1 MTGGSRPERRSIADS
16 ARNRTFLGAEVGGAS
31 RISRCGPGERKQIN
45 MRRPPNLLAI
55 VFAALMVAVIAAAPV
70 SANPKLPDKEPV
82 AVGTGGA
89 VATVDPA
96 ATDAGLAMLRRG
108 GNAVDAAVAAAATLG
123 VTEPYSAGIG
133 GGGFMVIYLA
143 DEDRVVT
150 IDGREEA
157 PSDPAFDR
165 DVFIE
170 DGSPIPFFPERIT
183 SGLAVGVPG
192 TFATWVDALERYGTV
207 SLSQALQPGRVVAQ
221 QGFVVDQT
229 FADQTAANQS
239 RFAAF
244 TSTSD
249 LFLPG
254 GDVPAVGSVFRNPDL
269 ARTYRL
275 LQQEGM
281 DGFYSGDLAAD
292 IVATVQDPPTVDNP
306 PFTVR
311 PGLMTEADLA
321 QYEVLNPEPTMHDY
335 QGYEVYGMGPPS
347 SGGTTVGEALNILE
361 EFDLTGLSDAERW
374 HLVLEATATAFADRN
389 AYLGDNRPQYNYVP
403 ITGLL
408 SQEFA
413 AERAA
418 TIDPAAAAA
427 KPVAPGDPC
436 DEDGSP
442 LCVPDPA
449 ALATADSSVSTTH
462 LVTADKWGNV
472 VSYTLTIEA
481 TGGSGIVVPG
491 RGFLLNNELT
501 DFNSTGDGPNL
512 PAPGKRPRSSMSPTI
527 VLDDGEP
534 FIAVGTPGGST
545 IITTVAEILVNR
557 LDGGMDLADALAA
570 PRATQR
576 NTSTIPAE
584 ADFRSA
590 FGAELEALGH
600 VFSDRSEIGA
610 ATGLEFLDADT
621 IQAVAEPTR
630 RGGGSAGVLRPARG
644 R

>member
-1 MTGGSRPERRSIADS
+1 
-16 ARNRTFLGAEVGGAS
+16 
-31 RISRCGPGERKQIN
+31 
-45 MRRPPNLLAI
+45 MRRVKTLSVL
-55 VFAALMVAVIAAAPV
+55 FAALLMAVATVNPA
-70 SANPKLPDKEPV
+70 SANPKLPDKDAV

-89 VATVDPA
+89 VATVDPE
-96 ATDAGLAMLRRG
+96 ATDAGLAVLRSG
-108 GNAVDAAVAAAATLG
+108 GNAIDAAVAAAAVLG

-143 DEDRVVT
+143 DEGRVVT

-157 PSDPAFDR
+157 PSDPDFDA
-165 DVFIE
+165 DVFLE
-170 DGSPIPFFPERIT
+170 GGVPIPFSPERIS

-192 TFATWVDALERYGTV
+192 TFATWVEALERYGTIP
-207 SLSQALQPGRVVAQ
+207 LAQALQPGRVVAQ
-221 QGFVVDQT
+221 RGFVVDQT
-229 FADQTAANQS
+229 FADQTAGNQS
-239 RFAAF
+239 RFEAF

-254 GDVPAVGSVFRNPDL
+254 GEVPAVGSVFRNPDL
-269 ARTYRL
+269 ARTYHL
-275 LQQEGM
+275 LQREGLA
-281 DGFYSGDLAAD
+281 GFYSGELAAD
-292 IVATVQDPPTVDNP
+292 IAATVQNPPTVDEP

-321 QYEVLNPEPTMHDY
+321 SYQVLNPDPTFNEY
-335 QGYEVYGMGPPS
+335 RGLEVYGMGPPS

-361 EFDLTGLSDAERW
+361 EFDLTGLSEVERR
-374 HLVLEATATAFADRN
+374 HLLLEATATSFADRN
-389 AYLGDNRPQYNYVP
+389 AYLGDNRPQYHYVP
-403 ITGLL
+403 VAGLL
-408 SQEFA
+408 SQAFA

-418 TIDPAAAAA
+418 TIDPMVAAA
-427 KPVAPGDPC
+427 KPVPPGDPC

-442 LCVPDPA
+442 LCVPDPGAVA
-449 ALATADSSVSTTH
+449 AADAGVSTTH
-462 LVTADKWGNV
+462 LVTADQWGNV

-557 LDGGMDLADALAA
+557 LDGGMDLAAALAA

-576 NTSTIPAE
+576 NTSTVPAE
-584 ADFRSA
+584 ADFRAA
-590 FGAELEALGH
+590 FGAQLEALGH
-600 VFSDRSEIGA
+600 VFSDTAEIGA
-610 ATGLEFLDADT
+610 ATGLEFLDDGT

-630 RGGGSAGVLRPARG
+630 RGGGSAGVLRPN
-644 R
+644 